1 MWCTLCRRVPYPWRH
16 LPHQFQEDLPVHRP
30 FAYHATRRIILY
42 AWCVQAVHTC
52 LSMDNA
58 FRHPVAMARLIL
70 EKPVMTAIELIL
82 TDATNLVCLFKMD
95 SRVIKSAQRLLWQAC
110 STLSNT
116 LYIQFTNSFT
126 QIEMWSKITSSQ
138 LNSMFSLVVAR
149 FSSVTGYAVSYNVSF
164 EQSTLIEFSSAR
176 LLQSTSTWSTFN
188 AALYKNLLMKVT
200 YSLPSA
206 STTDQS
212 SV

>member
-16 LPHQFQEDLPVHRP
+16 LPHRFHQEDLPVHRP

-110 STLSNT
+110 SNRIAISLAHFNW
-116 LYIQFTNSFT
+116 N
-126 QIEMWSKITSSQ
+126 WSLLK
-138 LNSMFSLVVAR
+138 N
-149 FSSVTGYAVSYNVSF
+149 
-164 EQSTLIEFSSAR
+164 R
-176 LLQSTSTWSTFN
+176 LW
-188 AALYKNLLMKVT
+188 AILYKSSLLIHLLKSKCGRKLHQVNWT
-200 YSLPSA
+200 RCSA
-206 STTDQS
+206 L
-212 SV
+212 